1 MLNFLKANKLVL
13 MALILDKI
21 ICKRKPKFS
30 LEREAG
36 LVCSHDTGSFCFH
49 QFVCL
54 NGAAF
59 RVFLIGKKP

>member
-1 MLNFLKANKLVL
+1 MLNLLKANKLVL

-36 LVCSHDTGSFCFH
+36 LVCSLPCSNDTGSF
-49 QFVCL
+49 
-54 NGAAF
+54 
-59 RVFLIGKKP
+59 